1 MIWSDAGFNNT
12 MADIPLP
19 DTEHFINIGK
29 HIDFC
34 PVFFE
39 KRLDEGR
46 DHLGPDIDT
55 TGFCQPLSLLAAQ
68 YGHSLDWSLA
78 SNNPLDATKELFA
91 FQAASV
97 AQYLKMLERVL
108 AVPTSV
114 DDLSANAKT
123 SLEETLNFDCA
134 KGALVRLSAHF
145 AKLRKSLME
154 RNELSAHWQIPLSP
168 TSGEAASCHVRDDFE
183 YIIERS
189 QSLIALCEERKSAA
203 LTNASIEEARRST
216 EEARFVS
223 QLTKAT
229 NRLTFVFLPISFITS
244 VFGMNFK
251 QFGQGSLSI
260 WLWVAVSLP
269 LLAVCLVMVELGT
282 SIRHS
287 VSSISQ
293 KTFSRLSARLQPTGG
308 KQY

>member
-1 MIWSDAGFNNT
+1 VIWSDAGFNST
-12 MADIPLP
+12 MADVPLP
-19 DTEHFINIGK
+19 DTEHFGNIGQ

-39 KRLDEGR
+39 KRIDESHGNSNL
-46 DHLGPDIDT
+46 HIDP

-78 SNNPLDATKELFA
+78 STSPLDATKELFA

-97 AQYLKMLERVL
+97 AQYLKMLEHTL
-108 AVPTSV
+108 AVPISI

-123 SLEETLNFDCA
+123 SLEETLNFDYA
-134 KGALVRLSAHF
+134 KGALMRLSAHF
-145 AKLRKSLME
+145 TKLRKSLME
-154 RNELSAHWQIPLSP
+154 RNELSAHWQIPISP
-168 TSGEAASCHVRDDFE
+168 PSGDAASCHVRDDFD

-216 EEARFVS
+216 EEAQLVN
-223 QLTKAT
+223 QLTKTT
-229 NRLTFVFLPISFITS
+229 NRLTFVFLPISFVTS

-251 QFGQGSLSI
+251 EFGQGPLSI
-260 WLWVAVSLP
+260 SLWLAVTLP
-269 LLAVCLVMVELGT
+269 LLAVCLGMVEYGN
-282 SIRHS
+282 RVRQS
-287 VSSISQ
+287 VSSIAQ
-293 KTFSRLSARLQPTGG
+293 KKFSNLSAGV
-308 KQY
+308 